1 MFWSFHPLA
10 DKQITNTYRNHFS
23 RSYKN
28 RSIRHSPRHKPE
40 AWISFLTSSPTH
52 NYMCTN
58 STYSWKTR
66 KCAFLFISISF
77 FDGGGGSGARGWGI
91 FSFHGLPFLYLLNT
105 WPSLL
110 RQTETVTLPHET
122 TTILMY
128 QTNPVGVELF
138 SLTLSFV
145 SIFSGIPEWLSQKHS
160 FLKHNFVAFHLS
172 FWLKRYR
179 YHQIFL
185 CREENANG
193 ATR

>member
-77 FDGGGGSGARGWGI
+77 FDGGGGQGRGLGNFFISWPPLSLPVKHVT
-91 FSFHGLPFLYLLNT
+91 FSSSTNRNCN
-105 WPSLL
+105 PSPWNDDHIDVPNQSCGSWTLFFNALFCFNIL
-110 RQTETVTLPHET
+110 RYSRVTLT
-122 TTILMY
+122 KTFIS
-128 QTNPVGVELF
+128 QTQFCGFSPLF
-138 SLTLSFV
+138 LT
-145 SIFSGIPEWLSQKHS
+145 
-160 FLKHNFVAFHLS
+160 
-172 FWLKRYR
+172 
-179 YHQIFL
+179 
-185 CREENANG
+185 
-193 ATR
+193 